1 METLTVMSP
10 YLPDDE
16 RAQRLNALRL
26 GQIELTELKKKTLLA
41 AKSLTQE
48 GKKVTVRAM
57 YQVLSGEV
65 GQRQIAYTL
74 KNLRQVGLLAVATEI
89 EDVATSEQD

>member
-1 METLTVMSP
+1 
-10 YLPDDE
+10 
-16 RAQRLNALRL
+16 
-26 GQIELTELKKKTLLA
+26 
-41 AKSLTQE
+41 LTQE